1 MTELWQESAAAL
13 AARVA
18 ARDVSALEVADA
30 HLERAL
36 HCNDRLGA
44 FLHLEPERA
53 QMLGHQ
59 GLGAGLVKPQLGVA
73 VQILADP
80 GQSGFEITHAA
91 DIRWFSQ

>member
-44 FLHLEPERA
+44 FLHLEPEDVR
-53 QMLGHQ
+53 
-59 GLGAGLVKPQLGVA
+59 
-73 VQILADP
+73 
-80 GQSGFEITHAA
+80 
-91 DIRWFSQ
+91 R